1 MLLRAAEWQP
11 PGTSALP
18 FAFINNF
25 SCFVPLVSAKGKEKR
40 MEEKGMKKEIIV
52 SEKLSRPLG
61 IYSQAVK
68 AEGNRL
74 LFISGMT
81 ARDKDGNIL
90 GKGDIKVQT
99 RQVLENIKAVLEK
112 AGATFDQ
119 IVKVTVFITDMSRFK
134 EIHEIRAQYFKKNYP
149 ASTMVQVSGLV
160 SPDMLIEIE
169 AIAVLD

>member
-1 MLLRAAEWQP
+1 
-11 PGTSALP
+11 
-18 FAFINNF
+18 
-25 SCFVPLVSAKGKEKR
+25 
-40 MEEKGMKKEIIV
+40 MKKEIIV
-52 SEKLSRPLG
+52 SDKLSKPLG

-81 ARDKDGNIL
+81 ARDKDGNIV
-90 GKGDIKVQT
+90 GKGDMRAQT

-119 IVKVTVFITDMSRFK
+119 IVKVTVYITDMSRFK
-134 EIHEIRAQYFKKNYP
+134 EIHEVRAQYFKKDYP

-160 SPDMLIEIE
+160 SPEMLIEID
-169 AIAVLD
+169 AVAVLD